1 MMYQYFVW
9 LSILTFGP
17 IPLFSLQVKDPK
29 CRYRVQ
35 LPVASWH
42 TAYDACAENN
52 RTLVTITSLT
62 EMYLIDL
69 VLQEVDELFLTPLIY
84 SHSTGVWI
92 KAFLR
97 SSTNESML
105 ENCKSLDPQL
115 PVKISDAGPSDMVCL
130 YYNRT
135 EQNFITD
142 DCSQEKMF
150 ICESNSEEL
159 EACMK
164 DTAKESLKDEVPFKF
179 CLDTVYNSVTSEEQ
193 CEKICREKQ
202 SCYTF
207 TYSSDCKIYRL
218 KDDST
223 CSMGRYPPPMIK
235 HKSFFMHSATN
246 YPVSSAKPLTEWC
259 PELTE
264 EVIQEKIDN
273 IQKNL
278 TVNPKET
285 NQYIRTL
292 TSAPDDRQSAKN
304 IGIVGVSV
312 ISVVFG
318 IIILSDCI
326 NVVKGIQNKCTR

>member
-1 MMYQYFVW
+1 MYYFVAVRTYEKMRSLFFVW
-9 LSILTFGP
+9 LSILMFGP

-42 TAYDACAENN
+42 TAYDACAKNN

-62 EMYLIDL
+62 EMYLMDL
-69 VLQEVDELFLTPLIY
+69 VLQEVDSLFVNSLSY

-97 SSTNESML
+97 SSNNESML
-105 ENCKSLDPQL
+105 ENCKSFDPQL
-115 PVKISDAGPSDMVCL
+115 PVKIRDSGPNDMFCL
-130 YYNRT
+130 YYNKT
-135 EQNFITD
+135 EQTFITD
-142 DCSQEKMF
+142 DCSEEKMF
-150 ICESNSEEL
+150 ICESNDEEI
-159 EACMK
+159 EACM
-164 DTAKESLKDEVPFKF
+164 TESAKSTLKDGSPFNF
-179 CLDTVYNSVTSEEQ
+179 CNNGIHNSATSEL
-193 CEKICREKQ
+193 CESIC
-202 SCYTF
+202 
-207 TYSSDCKIYRL
+207 
-218 KDDST
+218 
-223 CSMGRYPPPMIK
+223 
-235 HKSFFMHSATN
+235 FFVHSADSYT
-246 YPVSSAKPLTEWC
+246 VSSTKPLSEWC

-264 EVIQEKIDN
+264 EVIQEKIGN

-304 IGIVGVSV
+304 IGIVGVTV

-318 IIILSDCI
+318 IVILSDCI
-326 NVVKGIQNKCTR
+326 NIVKGVQNKCTQVKDK